1 MAATPC
7 EGERRKGASPMDGAR
22 GPLNM
27 DVNWPGPPFVVRQAV
42 GVAQAKSGDE
52 YLCVQTYELLLF
64 AGESRLYIIFGQF
77 AII

>member
-1 MAATPC
+1 MVATPC

-42 GVAQAKSGDE
+42 GVAHANSGDE
-52 YLCVQTYELLLF
+52 YLCIQTYEFYFSQGNQRF
-64 AGESRLYIIFGQF
+64 A
-77 AII
+77 

>member
-27 DVNWPGPPFVVRQAV
+27 DVNWPGPPFVVRQAD
-42 GVAQAKSGDE
+42 GVAVMRSLATNIYAFKLTNYYFWQGIQ
-52 YLCVQTYELLLF
+52 Y
-64 AGESRLYIIFGQF
+64 
-77 AII
+77 